1 MGRSSLLD
9 NGMPLHLNVYLIQ
22 PNSNTHFI
30 PMSKIKK
37 IEEKRSIAS
46 ILTNIMY
53 MATSHENSN
62 KEE

>member
-1 MGRSSLLD
+1 
-9 NGMPLHLNVYLIQ
+9 
-22 PNSNTHFI
+22 
-30 PMSKIKK
+30 MSKIKK